1 MNNLKKILSSIA
13 IFAMMFLAIPTMV
26 PTAQAQSIDPCKVTG
41 AKPIEGCNNKF
52 LDSLGL
58 TGLTGISGVQGA
70 IVSLASLL
78 VILIAAVSVIYLLLN
93 AYKMVSDNGDG
104 KGWGAGLAG
113 VKYSI
118 GGLVL
123 ALLAFGIVRFIVGF
137 IK

>member
-13 IFAMMFLAIPTMV
+13 IFAMMFLAIPAMV
-26 PTAQAQSIDPCKVTG
+26 PTALAQSIDPCSTS
-41 AKPIEGCNNKF
+41 KPPAGCNNKF